1 MGDGDDVVITKG
13 SLSNADRV
21 LILTPGGTVEQYYFH
36 ASITSSDLGWLN
48 ANDPADGSA
57 PDRGTTLLRFF
68 NGFVVIRSSATPV
81 SRKLV
86 GTVNLNPTV
95 VPINTG
101 VNLVSNVY
109 PVNSITLGNSGL
121 ENFISKGSASS
132 ADRVIILDNDGTASS
147 YYFHDS
153 ITGCSLGWLDI
164 NDLTDGSAPSK
175 ATVSIPLG
183 SGYAVVRI
191 GADIGVTLNP
201 PSI

>member
-1 MGDGDDVVITKG
+1 MIADIVAQDDASDSLTLEEALDGSVPDGVSFRIRTHWTLADVMGDGDDVVITKG

-48 ANDPADGSA
+48 ANDPTDGSA

-121 ENFISKGSASS
+121 ENFGSSTFSVVLAQYPLLRRRNLSTYFE
-132 ADRVIILDNDGTASS
+132 R
-147 YYFHDS
+147 YYR
-153 ITGCSLGWLDI
+153 
-164 NDLTDGSAPSK
+164 N
-175 ATVSIPLG
+175 V
-183 SGYAVVRI
+183 
-191 GADIGVTLNP
+191 
-201 PSI
+201 